1 MRRFLISILSILVF
15 IICLVP
21 SISLAQNSTEGTE
34 LNYSGIVQCDGV
46 VDKTGAE
53 PKRNVPCDFYNLM
66 IIVNKLI
73 NWAFALS
80 VPVVAGMFAYAGY
93 LHISGSE
100 ADLKK
105 SKAMMQNAVIGFI
118 ISLTAWFAVTTL
130 VNWIKKPT
138 FTGVDTFTNLK

>member
-1 MRRFLISILSILVF
+1 MRRFLISILSISVF
-15 IICLVP
+15 IICLIP

-46 VDKTGAE
+46 VTDGEKGRDV
-53 PKRNVPCDFYNLM
+53 KCDFYNLM

-100 ADLKK
+100 GDLKK

>member
-1 MRRFLISILSILVF
+1 MRRFLILLLSISVF
-15 IICLVP
+15 IICLMP

-34 LNYSGIVQCDGV
+34 LKYSGIVQCDGV
-46 VDKTGAE
+46 VTVGE
-53 PKRNVPCDFYNLM
+53 SGRNVPCDFYNLM